1 MREHQAGSPVF
12 ERDMFKD
19 FDFESPEFN
28 ERFDEVLNEMAA
40 KCPMARSEVGH
51 GYWVINRYQDV
62 KKAAQD
68 WRTFSSAHGY
78 QVNRPD
84 GAPVILPEE
93 SDPPYH
99 NDWRSA
105 LNPFFSPAAVAEY
118 ESDIRTMANELI
130 DRFITSGKCNFVS
143 DFSSQL
149 PGMVFFQC
157 VMGVPVEDLP
167 ELFEAIDK
175 GTFGPP
181 EERPGYFVKVNDY
194 LDDYLK
200 RRSQE
205 PPRGDVVDRVNEGVD
220 KDGQPCSWEDKVA
233 IVLDLVF
240 GGLATTTHVMTAAM
254 NHLANN
260 DEDRRALAADPSL
273 VAGAVEEFVRLFPP
287 VVAPGRYVTKD
298 VELGGVQLRAGD
310 WVALN
315 YAAASRDE
323 DVTSNPTEFDL
334 RRQQVVHSA
343 FGVGV
348 HRCLGSHLA
357 RLELKVTVE
366 EFLRRIPEFW
376 VPQGHKPSYET
387 GQLRTMTSLEL
398 AFDATSQKG

>member
-1 MREHQAGSPVF
+1 VSEQQAESTVF
-12 ERDMFKD
+12 ERDMFRD
-19 FDFESPEFN
+19 FDIESPEFN
-28 ERFDEVLNEMAA
+28 ERFDDVLNEMAA

-51 GYWVINRYQDV
+51 GYWMINRYSDV

-68 WRTFSSAHGY
+68 WRTFSSAKGY
-78 QVNRPD
+78 QLNRPE

-99 NDWRSA
+99 NDWRTA
-105 LNPFFSPAAVAEY
+105 LNPFFSPTAVAEY
-118 ESDIRTMANELI
+118 ETAVRGMANELI
-130 DRFITSGKCNFVS
+130 DRFIASGRCNFVA

-181 EERPGYFVKVNDY
+181 AERPGYFVKVNDY
-194 LDDYLK
+194 LNDYLK
-200 RRSQE
+200 RRSEE

-220 KDGQPCSWEDKVA
+220 QNGQPCSWEDKVA
-233 IVLDLVF
+233 IMLDLVF

-254 NHLANN
+254 NYLATHDN
-260 DEDRRALAADPSL
+260 DRKAL
-273 VAGAVEEFVRLFPP
+273 VAEPALVATAVEEFVRLFPP
-287 VVAPGRYVTKD
+287 VVAPARYVTKD
-298 VELGGVQLRAGD
+298 VELGGVQLHAGD

-315 YAAASRDE
+315 YAAASRDA
-323 DVTSNPTEFDL
+323 DVTPNPTQVDL
-334 RRQQVVHSA
+334 QRQQIVHSA

-357 RLELKVTVE
+357 RLELRVTLE
-366 EFLRRIPEFW
+366 EFLSRIPDFS
-376 VPQGHKPSYET
+376 VPEGHQASYET

-398 AFDATSQKG
+398 TFNPAA

>member
-1 MREHQAGSPVF
+1 MSDKVESLSFQ
-12 ERDMFKD
+12 RDMFND
-19 FDFESPEFN
+19 FDIESPEFN
-28 ERFDEVLNEMAA
+28 ERFDNVLNAMAA

-51 GYWVINRYQDV
+51 GYWVINRYADV

-68 WRTFSSAHGY
+68 WRTFSSARGY
-78 QVNRPD
+78 QLNRPE

-99 NDWRSA
+99 NDWRA
-105 LNPFFSPAAVAEY
+105 VLNPYFSPSTVGGYEAE
-118 ESDIRTMANELI
+118 IRAMANELI
-130 DRFITSGKCNFVS
+130 DKFVDSGKCNFVT

-149 PGMVFFQC
+149 PGMVFFNC
-157 VMGVPVEDLP
+157 IMGVPVEDLP

-181 EERPGYFVKVNDY
+181 AERPGWFVKVNDY
-194 LDDYLK
+194 LNDYLK
-200 RRSQE
+200 KRSQE
-205 PPRGDVVDRVNEGVD
+205 PPRGDVVDRVVEGVD
-220 KDGQPCSWEDKVA
+220 RDGKPCSWEDKVA

-254 NHLANN
+254 HYLATH
-260 DEDRRALAADPSL
+260 EQDRKDLASDLSL
-273 VAGAVEEFVRLFPP
+273 VAVAVEEFVRLFPP
-287 VVAPGRYVTKD
+287 VVAPARYVTKD
-298 VELGGVQLRAGD
+298 VELGGVQLKAGD

-315 YAAASRDE
+315 YAAASRDPA
-323 DVTSNPTEFDL
+323 VTPDPTTVDL
-334 RRQQVVHSA
+334 RREQVVHSA

-357 RLELKVTVE
+357 RLELKVTIE
-366 EFLRRIPEFW
+366 EFLRRIPEFG
-376 VPQGHKPSYET
+376 VPAGHKPSTET

-398 AFDATSQKG
+398 IFDPATTRK